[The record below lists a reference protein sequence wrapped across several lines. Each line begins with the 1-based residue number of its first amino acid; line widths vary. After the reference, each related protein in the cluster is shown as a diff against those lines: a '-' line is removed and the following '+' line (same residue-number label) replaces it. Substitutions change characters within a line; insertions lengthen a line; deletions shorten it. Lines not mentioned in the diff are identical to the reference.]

1 MKSLKILKFA
11 LSLCLFITVFVFNG
25 LGTESAFKEK
35 LSAESYEASSAVD
48 AIKILDL
55 VNDQRRRKGLE
66 DLFWSRELESLARN
80 YSRKMAEGKFFG
92 HYEKNG
98 DTVVQRAKAMQ
109 IKGWRKI
116 GENLFMCGGYKE
128 INSLAVNKWMSSSSH
143 RQNILDERFNTTG
156 IGIYQ
161 SRDGA
166 VYITQVFAQY

>member
-1 MKSLKILKFA
+1 MKSPKILKFA
-11 LSLCLFITVFVFNG
+11 LSLCIVITVFVFKG
-25 LGTESAFKEK
+25 LKTEAAFGEKYSLENYESGSA
-35 LSAESYEASSAVD
+35 ADAV
-48 AIKILDL
+48 KILDL

-66 DLFWSRELESLARN
+66 NLFWSRELENLARN
-80 YSRKMAEGKFFG
+80 YSRKMADAKFFG

-116 GENLFMCGGYKE
+116 GENLFMCGGYKD
-128 INSLAVNKWMSSSSH
+128 INSLAVNKWMSSSAH
-143 RQNILDERFNTTG
+143 RQNIMDERFNTTG
-156 IGIYQ
+156 IGIYE